1 MKRVGLATFL
11 LCLILGGCD
20 NAPQPDSAP
29 LSKLE
34 CCDAPLDVGDAGL
47 HQIDAEEVV
56 DVMRNVRTFH
66 TNHILE
72 YTPRERYNKWIDC
85 AMYAGLTAAHRAT
98 GDPVYLDSTEAWAE
112 RLDWQLGPRVR
123 NADDQCVGQV
133 YLEMY
138 DERPD
143 QTDIEPTLSRM
154 RGIMDDP
161 VFGAVMW
168 DWADALFMAPP
179 VFSRMGRITD
189 SERAFD
195 FMADRFREASA
206 PLYDPAY
213 GLYYRDRRFV
223 DARSENGKKV
233 FWSRGNGWV
242 LAGIARILQDLP
254 RNHSARSWFE
264 ERFRT
269 MAEAVAC
276 TQQQDG
282 FWRPSLLDSRAYPQP
297 ETSGTGF
304 FTYALAWGIN
314 AGLLSEDTYGP
325 VVARAWTGMVRRAV
339 NEEGRVGWTQQP
351 GDRPAPVEK
360 DHAEPYGAGAFL
372 LAGSE
377 IISLLGSPST
387 QRMTGR

>member
-1 MKRVGLATFL
+1 MAVAIFL
-11 LCLILGGCD
+11 LAPVLGGCD
-20 NAPQPDSAP
+20 SAPQPDPAP

-34 CCDAPLDVGDAGL
+34 CVGPLDTGEAALHRIDAG
-47 HQIDAEEVV
+47 EVV
-56 DVMRNVRTFH
+56 DVMRKVRAFH
-66 TNHILE
+66 TAHILT

-85 AMYAGLTAAHRAT
+85 AMYTGLTAAYRAT

-123 NADDQCVGQV
+123 HADDHCVGQV
-133 YLEMY
+133 YLELY
-138 DERPD
+138 EERPD
-143 QTDIEPTLSRM
+143 VADVDPTLSRM
-154 RGIMDDP
+154 RKIMDDP
-161 VFGAVMW
+161 EPGAVMW

-179 VFSRMGRITD
+179 VFSRMGRITGMA
-189 SERAFD
+189 RAFE
-195 FMADRFREASA
+195 FMAERFREASA

-213 GLYYRDRRFV
+213 GLYYRDQRFIN
-223 DARSENGKKV
+223 ARSENGEKV

-254 RNHSARSWFE
+254 EDHAARSWFE

-276 TQQQDG
+276 RQQTSG
-282 FWRPSLLDSRAYPQP
+282 FWRPSLLDPQAYPQP

-304 FTYALAWGIN
+304 FTYALAWGVN
-314 AGLLSEDTYGP
+314 AGLLSESTYGP
-325 VVARAWTGMVRRAV
+325 VVARAWTGMVRQAV
-339 NEEGRVGWTQQP
+339 NESGRVGWTQQP

-377 IISLLGSPST
+377 MVVLLDSSDA
-387 QRMTGR
+387 QRTAHK

>member
-1 MKRVGLATFL
+1 MKKLIFAVVLVMGLS
-11 LCLILGGCD
+11 GCD
-20 NAPQPDSAP
+20 SAPQPDPAP

-34 CCDAPLDVGDAGL
+34 CVGPMDTGDVAL
-47 HQIDAEEVV
+47 RQIDAEAVV
-56 DVMRNVRTFH
+56 DVMQDVRAFH
-66 TNHILE
+66 TAHILT

-85 AMYAGLTAAHRAT
+85 AMYTGLTAAHRAT
-98 GDPVYLDSTEAWAE
+98 RDPVYLDSTEAWAE

-123 NADDQCVGQV
+123 HADDQCVGQV
-133 YLEMY
+133 YLEMHE
-138 DERPD
+138 ERPNVA
-143 QTDIEPTLSRM
+143 DIAPTLSRM
-154 RGIMDDP
+154 TTVMADP
-161 VFGAVMW
+161 RPGAVMW

-179 VFSRMGRITD
+179 VLSRMGRITG
-189 SERAFD
+189 SKRAFD
-195 FMADRFREASA
+195 FMAERFREASA

-213 GLYYRDRRFV
+213 GLYYRDQRFL
-223 DARSENGKKV
+223 DARSENGEKV
-233 FWSRGNGWV
+233 FWARGNGWV

-254 RNHSARSWFE
+254 QNHSARSWFE

-282 FWRPSLLDSRAYPQP
+282 FWRPSLLDPRAYPQP

-314 AGLLSEDTYGP
+314 AGLLSKDAYGP
-325 VVARAWTGMVRRAV
+325 VVARAWQGMIHRAV

-377 IISLLGSPST
+377 LVSLLDSSST
-387 QRMTGR
+387 QGMTHR